1 MFKNICLIGL
11 PYAGKSSLGKR
22 LALFKKVGFIETDKM
37 IEYTYYNSLKD
48 LIKLRGY
55 KNFLYMEEKTAQTI
69 HCENTVIST
78 GGSMIY
84 SIDAINHFKN
94 RLDCKIIHLH
104 LTLDEFKKRID
115 DLDERGVVNPY
126 NLDIEGLYK
135 QRTNLYELYSDK
147 SILADNKKVALERL
161 LKE

>member
-11 PYAGKSSLGKR
+11 PYAGKSILGKR